1 MATLRRLRI
10 PVYTPWIYSYVRYN
24 YAVMSV
30 EKCYEE
36 TKLPLGI
43 YHVLISHLTEIN
55 RSVLLL
61 LTMAR
66 LRATKYLI
74 HTIHT

>member
-24 YAVMSV
+24 AVMSV

-43 YHVLISHLTEIN
+43 YHVLISHLTEII
-55 RSVLLL
+55 RSVPLL